1 MVSSL
6 DNSLL
11 LRVST
16 SNSSGEPDLGVE
28 AVSPERIPY
37 EANERTVAAASV
49 SDHLI
54 QVTPHGVFVI
64 DPGQGAI
71 VATWADLKPTEAVLV
86 ASFAANDILLG
97 LSGGNLL
104 ALRVE
109 VSSTCAAVNVVK

>member
-1 MVSSL
+1 M
-6 DNSLL
+6 
-11 LRVST
+11 
-16 SNSSGEPDLGVE
+16 
-28 AVSPERIPY
+28 
-37 EANERTVAAASV
+37 
-49 SDHLI
+49 
-54 QVTPHGVFVI
+54 TPHGVFVI